1 MIRALYTAATGMSA
15 QQTQVD
21 NTANNLA
28 NVNTNAFKKSQ
39 VEFQDLIY
47 VTQRPPGAEAAQGL
61 NVPTG
66 FQIGSGARVVGTT
79 KLFSQGV
86 LQNTGGTL
94 DVAIQGDGFFQVTL
108 PNGTIAYTRDGSF
121 RMNQNGQ
128 LVNSDGF
135 LIQPQITIPSDA
147 VSTAIG
153 TDGTISVISSGS
165 PNAARQIGQ
174 LQLIKFLNPA
184 GLSSQGNNLYQES
197 ASSGAP
203 VPTTPGQNGAGSI
216 QQGFLEGSNV
226 DVVQELINLILAQ
239 RAYEFN
245 TRAVRTSDEMLSD
258 TNNLTR

>member
-1 MIRALYTAATGMSA
+1 MIRALYTAATGMNA

-21 NTANNLA
+21 NTSNNLA

-61 NVPTG
+61 QVPTG
-66 FQIGSGARVVGTT
+66 FQIGSGSRVVGTT

-86 LQNTGGTL
+86 LQNTGGDL
-94 DVAIQGDGFFQVTL
+94 DVAIQGAGFFQITL
-108 PNGTIAYTRDGSF
+108 PDGSIRYTRDGSF
-121 RMNQNGQ
+121 RKNQNGQ

-135 LIQPQITIPSDA
+135 LLQPQITIPPDA
-147 VSTAIG
+147 VSTTIG
-153 TDGTISVISSGS
+153 TDGTVSVISSGA
-165 PNAARQIGQ
+165 PNTARPIGQ
-174 LQLIKFLNPA
+174 LQLIRFLNPA
-184 GLSSQGNNLYQES
+184 GLSSEGNNLYAES

-203 VPTTPGQNGAGSI
+203 VPTTPGQSGAGTV

-226 DVVQELINLILAQ
+226 DVVHELINLILAQ

-245 TRAVRTSDEMLSD
+245 TRAVRTADEMLSD

>member
-1 MIRALYTAATGMSA
+1 MAA

-21 NTANNLA
+21 NTSNNLA
-28 NVNTNAFKKSQ
+28 NVNTNAFKASA

-47 VTQRPPGAEAAQGL
+47 VTQRPAGSDAAQGL
-61 NVPTG
+61 QVPTG

-86 LQNTGGTL
+86 LQNTGNQL
-94 DVAIQGDGFFQVTL
+94 DVAIQGNGFFQITM
-108 PNGTIAYTRDGSF
+108 PDGTIQYTRDGSF
-121 RMNQNGQ
+121 RQNQNGQ

-135 LIQPQITIPSDA
+135 LVQPQITIPPDA
-147 VSTAIG
+147 VSVTIG
-153 TDGTISVISSGS
+153 LDGTVSVISSGA
-165 PNAARQIGQ
+165 PNTARQLGQ
-174 LQLIKFLNPA
+174 LQLIRFLNPA
-184 GLSSQGNNLYQES
+184 GLSSNGNNLYSES

-203 VPTTPGQNGAGSI
+203 LPTVPGQNGAGTI

-226 DVVQELINLILAQ
+226 NVVQELINLILAQ

-245 TRAVRTSDEMLSD
+245 SRAVRTADEMLSD